1 MPAARAGRASARA
14 LLSAALFLHRFLI
27 PEPQPVTVRIAELG
41 TVAPKHLH
49 RRMNKGYVAC
59 DQRVVLRL
67 DVIDLYRKR
76 NAGTV
81 DDLPFVQENRQV
93 GIVAHRR
100 GLSAG
105 DFEFYFEIEM
115 IFIPIA

>member
-27 PEPQPVTVRIAELG
+27 PQPQPVTVRIAELG

-49 RRMNKGYVAC
+49 RRMNKGYAAR
-59 DQRVVLRL
+59 DHGVVLRL
-67 DVIDLYRKR
+67 DVIYLDRER
-76 NAGTV
+76 NTGTV
-81 DDLPFVQENRQV
+81 DDLPFVQKNRQV
-93 GIVAHRR
+93 SIVAHRR
-100 GLSAG
+100 RFSVGN
-105 DFEFYFEIEM
+105 FEFYFETEM